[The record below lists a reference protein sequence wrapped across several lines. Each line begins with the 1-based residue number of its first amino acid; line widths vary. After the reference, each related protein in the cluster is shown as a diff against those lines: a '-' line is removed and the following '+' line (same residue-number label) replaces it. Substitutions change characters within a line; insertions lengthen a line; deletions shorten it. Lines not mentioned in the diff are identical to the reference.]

1 MTKSKIFLILSLSFV
16 GGIFLRSFWNVNLFL
31 IYCAVI
37 IVIILISLFY
47 RNKIFLISGF
57 AILFFVGGIW
67 LTDKKLAEMD
77 DLDLAGKS
85 FSGEAMIIKEP
96 EIKDNYQKI
105 VARVK
110 TPSVQKGHSVSKE
123 IKVLINA
130 NKYPEYAYGDEIKIN
145 CNLEIP
151 KNFGVGPSASSSA
164 SSDSAQDETSSFD
177 YKMYLAKD
185 GIFYICQKTKIELL
199 ERGRGSKAYAG
210 ILKVKNKFNDNI
222 NRLIPFPQAG
232 LLSGLILGGSGGTSE
247 ELKNNFSRTGMTH
260 IVAVSG
266 YNVTIVA
273 EYLMLLGIFL
283 GLWRKKS
290 FWFAVFGILIFVLM
304 TGLTASAVR
313 AGVMGTLLLWAMKNG
328 RLANSQNA
336 VVFAGA
342 IMLLFNPLLLRYDIG
357 FQLSFLATIGIIYL
371 YPYFESKL
379 NKNSKLHW
387 IWEIFFLSLS
397 AQIFVLPIIVYNFHS
412 LSLISL
418 LANVLILPIIPLTML
433 LGFLMAMAGFI
444 FTPLATVLA
453 WLTFLPLKYEVE
465 TINLLAGFN
474 FSAVEIKN
482 LPWWGVAVWY
492 AILMCV
498 AVYLNKRK
506 INHKKFNT
514 NPGHLAKPDYDL
526 WSIIMNI
533 GRKN

>member
-1 MTKSKIFLILSLSFV
+1 MTKSKVFLILALSFI
-16 GGIFLRSFWNVNLFL
+16 GGIFVRSFWDVDLFFA
-31 IYCAVI
+31 YCAVI
-37 IVIILISLFY
+37 GVIILFSVFY
-47 RNKIFLISGF
+47 KNKIVLVSGF

-67 LTDKKLAEMD
+67 LTDKKLVELNN
-77 DLDLAGKS
+77 LDLAGKT
-85 FSGEAMIIKEP
+85 FSGEGLIVKEP

-105 VARVK
+105 VAAP
-110 TPSVQKGHSVSKE
+110 TPSQSLPAGRQVQTQAGGE
-123 IKVLINA
+123 ALGKVLIKA
-130 NKYPEYAYGDEIKIN
+130 NKYPEYGYGDEIKIN

-151 KNFGVGPSASSSA
+151 KNIE
-164 SSDSAQDETSSFD
+164 DFD
-177 YKMYLAKD
+177 YRMYLAKD
-185 GIFYICQKTKIELL
+185 GIFYICQKTKIELV
-199 ERGRGSKAYAG
+199 ENNKGSKIYSA

-283 GLWRKKS
+283 GLWRKKA

-304 TGLTASAVR
+304 TGLAASAVR

-336 VVFAGA
+336 IVFAGA

-371 YPYFESKL
+371 YPFFESKL
-379 NKNSKLHW
+379 NKNSKIHW

-397 AQIFVLPIIVYNFHS
+397 AQIFVLPIIAYNFHS

-418 LANVLILPIIPLTML
+418 LANVLILPRIPLTML

-465 TINLLAGFN
+465 TINLLASFN

-482 LPWWGVAVWY
+482 FPWWGAVAWY
-492 AILMCV
+492 LLLVIIIAYLKKRRKSKPKFDADSEFLLKPRGYNIL
-498 AVYLNKRK
+498 KDT
-506 INHKKFNT
+506 F
-514 NPGHLAKPDYDL
+514 DE
-526 WSIIMNI
+526 
-533 GRKN
+533 

>member
-1 MTKSKIFLILSLSFV
+1 MTKSKIFLILSLSFII
-16 GGIFLRSFWNVNLFL
+16 GIFVRSFWNVNLFF

-37 IVIILISLFY
+37 GAVVSISILY
-47 RNKIFLISGF
+47 KNKIILISGF

-67 LTDKKLAEMD
+67 LTEKKLAEMD
-77 DLDLAGKS
+77 NLDLAGKN
-85 FSGEAMIIKEP
+85 FSGSALIIKEP
-96 EIKDNYQKI
+96 EAKDNYQKI
-105 VARVK
+105 VAAPA
-110 TPSVQKGHSVSKE
+110 PSQSPPRAGGEVLGK
-123 IKVLINA
+123 ILINA
-130 NKYPEYAYGDEIKIN
+130 NKYPEYNYGDEININ

-151 KNFGVGPSASSSA
+151 KNIE
-164 SSDSAQDETSSFD
+164 DFD

-185 GIFYICQKTKIELL
+185 GIFYICQKTKIELV
-199 ERGRGSKAYAG
+199 ESNKGSKIYSG

-222 NRLIPFPQAG
+222 NQLIPFPQAG
-232 LLSGLILGGSGGTSE
+232 LLSGLILGGSAGTSE

-283 GLWRKKS
+283 GLWRKKA
-290 FWFAVFGILIFVLM
+290 FWFAVMGILIFVLM
-304 TGLTASAVR
+304 TGMTASAVR

-336 VVFAGA
+336 IIFAGA
-342 IMLLFNPLLLRYDIG
+342 VMLFFNPLLLRYDIG

-387 IWEIFFLSLS
+387 IWEILFLSLS
-397 AQIFVLPIIVYNFHS
+397 AQIFVLPIIVYNFHN
-412 LSLISL
+412 LSIISL

-433 LGFLMAMAGFI
+433 LGFLMAIFGFI
-444 FTPLATVLA
+444 FMPLATIFA

-465 TINLLAGFN
+465 IINLLASFN

-482 LPWWGVAVWY
+482 FPWWGVGIWY
-492 AILMCV
+492 ILLILFIF
-498 AVYLNKRK
+498 Y
-506 INHKKFNT
+506 
-514 NPGHLAKPDYDL
+514 AK
-526 WSIIMNI
+526 S
-533 GRKN
+533 KNNLRNSD